1 MHTDVTRIDGLPDL
15 AWTST
20 PGIASFDA
28 DAGALTLTSA
38 AGVDW
43 SNSSLG
49 GPRELRATA
58 LAFDA
63 PDHFTLSA
71 RIAVVSGRST
81 FDAGALAL
89 WIDDEHWAKLC
100 FEQSPQGQA
109 MVVSVVTNTWSDDV
123 NSTHVTADHVWMRV
137 SRLGEAWAFH
147 SSTDGVTW
155 DFVRVF
161 RLHSDA
167 PVRVGFLS
175 QAPLG
180 PPCEARFDEI
190 AFGATPPTDL
200 RDGS

>member
-71 RIAVVSGRST
+71 RVAVVGERST

-137 SRLGEAWAFH
+137 SRLGDAWAFH
-147 SSTDGVTW
+147 SSNDGVTW

-167 PVRVGFLS
+167 PARVGFLS

-190 AFGATPPTDL
+190 AFGAAPPTDL

>member
-1 MHTDVTRIDGLPDL
+1 MHTEVIQIPDL
-15 AWTST
+15 PALSWTGT
-20 PGIASFDA
+20 PGTGAYDDA
-28 DAGALTLTSA
+28 TGALSLTSE

-49 GPRELRATA
+49 GARELRATS

-63 PDHFTLSA
+63 PERFTLSA
-71 RIAVVSGRST
+71 RVAVVSERST
-81 FDAGALAL
+81 FDAGAIAL

-109 MVVSVVTNTWSDDV
+109 MVVSVVTNAWSDDV
-123 NSTHVTADHVWMRV
+123 NSTLVTADSVWMRV
-137 SRLGEAWAFH
+137 SRIGDAWAFH
-147 SSTDGVTW
+147 SSADGETW
-155 DFVRVF
+155 DFVRLF

-180 PPCEARFDEI
+180 PPCEARFDHIEL
-190 AFGATPPTDL
+190 GAEPPTDL

>member
-71 RIAVVSGRST
+71 RIAVVSERST

-123 NSTHVTADHVWMRV
+123 NSTNVTADHVWMRV

-161 RLHSDA
+161 RLA
-167 PVRVGFLS
+167 VPEGATVGFLS
-175 QAPLG
+175 QAPMG
-180 PPCEARFDEI
+180 ETCVSRFDQITWREETL
-190 AFGATPPTDL
+190 GDL
-200 RDGS
+200 RDGR

>member
-1 MHTDVTRIDGLPDL
+1 MHTDVIRIPGLPDL
-15 AWTST
+15 SWTST
-20 PGIASFDA
+20 TGTAAFDA
-28 DAGALTLTSA
+28 EAGALSLTSEA
-38 AGVDW
+38 EVDW

-49 GPRELRATA
+49 GPQELGATA

-63 PDHFTLSA
+63 PERFTLSA
-71 RIAVVSGRST
+71 RISVLSERST

-89 WIDDEHWAKLC
+89 WVDGDHWAKLC

-123 NSTHVTADHVWMRV
+123 NSTIVTADSVWMRV
-137 SRLGEAWAFH
+137 SRLDDAWAFH

-161 RLHSDA
+161 RLHADA

-180 PPCEARFDEI
+180 PPCEARFDDI
-190 AFGATPPTDL
+190 TLGAEPPQDL

>member
-20 PGIASFDA
+20 PGIASSDA

-63 PDHFTLSA
+63 PEHFTLSA
-71 RIAVVSGRST
+71 RVAVVSERST

-89 WIDDEHWAKLC
+89 WIDDDHWAKLC

-123 NSTHVTADHVWMRV
+123 NSTHVSADHVWMRV
-137 SRLGEAWAFH
+137 SRLGAAWAFH
-147 SSTDGVTW
+147 SSTDGLNW
-155 DFVRVF
+155 DFVRLF

-190 AFGATPPTDL
+190 AFGTEPPTDL

>member
-28 DAGALTLTSA
+28 DAGALTLTSEA
-38 AGVDW
+38 RVDW
-43 SNSSLG
+43 FDSPLEER
-49 GPRELRATA
+49 RERGATA
-58 LAFDA
+58 LVFDA
-63 PDHFTLSA
+63 PQRFTLSA
-71 RIAVVSGRST
+71 RVAVVGERST

-123 NSTHVTADHVWMRV
+123 NSTPVTADHVWMRI

-167 PVRVGFLS
+167 PARIGFLS
-175 QAPLG
+175 QAPAG
-180 PPCEARFDEI
+180 PPCTARFDEI
-190 AFGATPPTDL
+190 ALGAEPPTDL